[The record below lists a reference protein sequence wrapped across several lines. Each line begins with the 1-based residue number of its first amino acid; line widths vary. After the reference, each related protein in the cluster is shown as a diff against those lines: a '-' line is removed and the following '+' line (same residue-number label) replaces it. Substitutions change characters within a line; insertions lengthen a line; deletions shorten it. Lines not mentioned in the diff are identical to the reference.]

1 MQPAQCFV
9 LKVFNNNVVLAKS
22 EGIEKILIRKGL
34 GFGKKEGDLV
44 DTSAPFEKIFTISGS
59 ESGSKFSQ
67 LIMEID
73 APLVGVCEEIIAMM
87 SNETGQPVGDEIHVR
102 FIDHI
107 AFAIYRLKNNDKIEN
122 PFMIEIET
130 LYPRE
135 VELAKKAVLILEKN
149 IGINFP
155 ESEVGFIALHV
166 HSLKNQGK
174 LSNTIKYTYLCNS
187 VLEIIE
193 DELDLEIDR
202 KSIDYA
208 RFVTHL
214 RFAIERITQ
223 NIPIKNDLLS
233 SIKKMYKTSFKLAK
247 KVADLIAEET
257 NLKVTEA
264 EIGYIA
270 MHIERLKNISTYN
283 LNER

>member
-1 MQPAQCFV
+1 MQPTQYFV
-9 LKVFNNNVVLAKS
+9 VKVFNNNVILAKS
-22 EGIEKILIRKGL
+22 ENTEKILIRKGL

-44 DTSAPFEKIFTISGS
+44 GTDSPFEKVFTIASS
-59 ESGSKFSQ
+59 ETSSRFNQ
-67 LIMEID
+67 LITQIN
-73 APLVGVCEEIIAMM
+73 APLVGICEEIIAMI
-87 SNETGQPVGDEIHVR
+87 STETGQPVGDEIHVR
-102 FIDHI
+102 FIDHV
-107 AFAIYRLKNNDKIEN
+107 AFAVYRLKNNDKIEN

-135 VELAKKAVLILEKN
+135 VELARRAVTILEKS

-187 VLEIIE
+187 IMEIIE

-208 RFVTHL
+208 RFITHL

-233 SIKKMYKTSFKLAK
+233 SIKKMYKISFRLAK
-247 KVADLIAEET
+247 KVAALIAEET

-283 LNER
+283 GK